1 MWHGWIQLN
10 NFSIQLIQCN
20 SKTRDEFCTYFDS
33 IWLFKLCGG
42 GGGEGGGIHLE
53 TIVNFKQ
60 SHTNIFIIALFP
72 PSILSL
78 PHILPP
84 FPFAVRLTFSLV
96 SQHTSSCGL
105 NRKRAEAL
113 FFVCKFV
120 VKSLVRS
127 CLLLSNTI
135 DKIVGEGP
143 STVYF
148 VHLSVQ

>member
-1 MWHGWIQLN
+1 M
-10 NFSIQLIQCN
+10 
-20 SKTRDEFCTYFDS
+20 
-33 IWLFKLCGG
+33 
-42 GGGEGGGIHLE
+42 E

-60 SHTNIFIIALFP
+60 SYTNIFIIALFP

-148 VHLSVQ
+148 VHLSVQETGIRVGSLCAPIVPWSTCATWSNFNCSVR